1 MPSNVPFRCSGVL
14 PSFGVSETAVPHRET
29 GWNLLIPTVW
39 TDPADT
45 ERCIAWTRD
54 THAALGEHLTARRW
68 LNYLGDDQDG
78 NAVRDAYGPNYDRLV
93 ELKRR
98 YDPENVFHHNHNIV
112 P

>member
-1 MPSNVPFRCSGVL
+1 M
-14 PSFGVSETAVPHRET
+14 PHREK
-29 GWNLLIPTVW
+29 GWNLLLPTVW

-54 THAALGEHLTARRW
+54 THAALGEHLAQRKW
-68 LNYLGDDQDG
+68 LNYLGDDQDAG
-78 NAVRDAYGPNYDRLV
+78 AIRAAYGPNYDRLL

-98 YDPENVFHHNHNIV
+98 YDPENVFHHNHNVV